1 MASPQRPPEPA
12 LPPKPK
18 TKPQSQR
25 GNMKE
30 AVHAA
35 DFLKT
40 YGNASFDLLVRA
52 EHNPDNR
59 LMEAVEQVAEEIK
72 LEHLAEPDLEEDM
85 PEDADWDETLAT
97 PFPVH
102 VDVQEKETEQQS
114 AEVKQ
119 MQEKMLEMSKQM
131 DWMVQQIS
139 QPKQSSASSSA
150 ATPAEAQIHP
160 WRQQDGKR
168 KALEWAAMAREAKA
182 IVAARAA
189 SAPLQVHEVPPE
201 PCCTPETGLWPVMV
215 GLRSPAESIWPHA
228 AAPAAPAAPLPT
240 APPAAPLPG
249 LPAAAPLPTAPPAA
263 PLHGLPA
270 QPPTAPPAAPLPG
283 LPAQPPTAV
292 PFLQVIFY
300 F

>member
-12 LPPKPK
+12 LAPKPK
-18 TKPQSQR
+18 TMPQSQR

-114 AEVKQ
+114 AEVQ
-119 MQEKMLEMSKQM
+119 QLQQKMLEMSQQM

-139 QPKQSSASSSA
+139 QSPSSAATSQPEQSSAQSSA
-150 ATPAEAQIHP
+150 ATPAAAQIPP

-249 LPAAAPLPTAPPAA
+249 LPA
-263 PLHGLPA
+263 
-270 QPPTAPPAAPLPG
+270 
-283 LPAQPPTAV
+283 QPPTAV